1 MSDGEKKSIACDVE
15 LDGITYDAGP
25 CHVTV
30 NGDLQL
36 TVTRLCSAA
45 HV

>member
-1 MSDGEKKSIACDVE
+1 MSDGEKKKSIACDVE
-15 LDGITYDAGP
+15 LDGITYDADR
-25 CHVTV
+25 VM
-30 NGDLQL
+30 LQL